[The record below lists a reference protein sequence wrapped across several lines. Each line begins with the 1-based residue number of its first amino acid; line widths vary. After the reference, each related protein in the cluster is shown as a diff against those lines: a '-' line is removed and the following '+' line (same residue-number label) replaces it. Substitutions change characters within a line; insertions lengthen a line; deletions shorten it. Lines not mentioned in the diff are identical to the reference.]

1 MPSLPPEAVRQG
13 LLAALTKAAGPMTT
27 AELRRCLS
35 TSFGADVVHE
45 RIYHNLE
52 TLEQR
57 GEVIRA
63 GTAGRHTRWR
73 LSMADVVFHRG
84 LTS

>member
-1 MPSLPPEAVRQG
+1 MPSLPPEVVRQG

-45 RIYHNLE
+45 RVYHNLE
-52 TLEQR
+52 VLEKR

-63 GTAGRHTRWR
+63 GTAGRHTTWR
-73 LSMADVVFHRG
+73 LRMANAVIAVD
-84 LTS
+84 

>member
-27 AELRRCLS
+27 AELRRGLS

-52 TLEQR
+52 ILEKR
-57 GEVIRA
+57 GQVIRA
-63 GTAGRHTRWR
+63 GTVGRHTTWR
-73 LSMADVVFHRG
+73 LSMANTVIARG